1 MSKPMQRQVN
11 NIYRDHRYVPVYS
24 LILLLLLSLS
34 IADSGYAFYREDIND
49 NSIENQFDSVNA
61 MPVSGRDEL
70 GIYHNINQ
78 CKTENYF
85 SNFLWP
91 VLKEFVAADTINIAF
106 PVKYDLHS
114 VSSIDMELSN
124 VMYANLKF
132 KALVDAYNGL
142 HQSAEIVEKKY
153 TPPFL
158 GPNLNHHP
166 PHFTV
171 KSIHWSRKN
180 ILAAQRTILEKANRH
195 SPDHFNK
202 TESLKEIKN
211 ESLAVL
217 IGRLEMPEIKQ
228 KSLFHRPNSV
238 STINRGGLDV
248 SNENPDTDKETNGS
262 SKKEIQNHR
271 VVDELQLP
279 WIVRAVSSFIKYC
292 YENKIEALIYCVI
305 LMSVVGIFS
314 GPRSR

>member
-1 MSKPMQRQVN
+1 MFETIQKQVN
-11 NIYRDHRYVPVYS
+11 NIYRDHRYIPVYS
-24 LILLLLLSLS
+24 LLLLLLLSLS
-34 IADSGYAFYREDIND
+34 MADSGYAFYRQDIND
-49 NSIENQFDSVNA
+49 NSIENQFDSINA
-61 MPVSGRDEL
+61 LPVSGKDGL
-70 GIYHNINQ
+70 GIYHNINKG
-78 CKTENYF
+78 KTENHF
-85 SNFLWP
+85 SNFLRP

-106 PVKYDLHS
+106 PVNYDLHS

-132 KALVDAYNGL
+132 KALVDDYNAL

-153 TPPFL
+153 TLPFL
-158 GPNLNHHP
+158 GSNLNHHP

-171 KSIHWSRKN
+171 KSIHQSRKN
-180 ILAAQRTILEKANRH
+180 ILAAQRTVLEKVNRR

-202 TESLKEIKN
+202 IEPLKEIKN
-211 ESLAVL
+211 ESLAVV
-217 IGRLEMPEIKQ
+217 IGKLEMPEINQ
-228 KSLFHRPNSV
+228 KRLFYRPNSGFTAN
-238 STINRGGLDV
+238 SGGVDV
-248 SNENPDTDKETNGS
+248 SNENRDTDKEADNGS
-262 SKKEIQNHR
+262 TRERQDHP

-292 YENKIEALIYCVI
+292 YENKIEALIYGVI